1 MVIVFAARGVRGVPV
16 VGRAE
21 DGAALAVFGRR
32 AQLSQTF
39 DLGEGL
45 RAEEL
50 AQGRQRR
57 GLL

>member
-1 MVIVFAARGVRGVPV
+1 MMIVFAARGVRGVPV

-39 DLGEGL
+39 DLCEGL

-50 AQGRQRR
+50 AQGRQR
-57 GLL
+57 